1 MNTPGAAGFLVR
13 RRSRLGVWVSRWVL
27 SAVPTLV
34 LGCGGALLRRVE
46 SEPAAPA
53 PTVSVTSPSAVE
65 ARTWVMV
72 ASVAEARGDVPAAV
86 AAWRR
91 ALVFAPGDT
100 WINSQLRRLDPG
112 QPPP

>member
-1 MNTPGAAGFLVR
+1 MNTSGAAWLPAL
-13 RRSRLGVWVSRWVL
+13 RRSRVGVWVSRWVL

-34 LGCGGALLRRVE
+34 FGCGGALLRRVE
-46 SEPAAPA
+46 SEPPAPA

-72 ASVAEARGDVPAAV
+72 ASAAEARGDVAAAV

-91 ALVFAPGDT
+91 ALVFAPGDP
-100 WINSQLRRLDPG
+100 WIHTQLRRLDPG